1 MIIYEYFYRLA
12 KGEKI
17 DTFEFTLD
25 LFLEIVLW
33 STIVYIFFLLF
44 SHM

>member
-1 MIIYEYFYRLA
+1 MLIYEYFYRLA

-17 DTFEFTLD
+17 DAFEFTLD

-33 STIVYIFFLLF
+33 STFVYIFFLLYNL
-44 SHM
+44 